1 MKFKNE
7 RILVVQISSKTVAKC
22 NTEQNN
28 IDRSIIS
35 INNQNQTTYDQI
47 RRRLPRKSSK
57 SMSGSKIKRIKAKK
71 DVFIFL

>member
-28 IDRSIIS
+28 IDRSKIS
-35 INNQNQTTYDQI
+35 INNLTTYDQI